1 MLPDPIFFEMES
13 ETPSTSHVDNQL
25 SSNDILE
32 NTGFDFNF
40 VTVTLVILQPWII
53 YPFVLLMLQP

>member
-13 ETPSTSHVDNQL
+13 ETPSTSPVDNQL
-25 SSNDILE
+25 SSDDILE